1 MKTSPRL
8 DQIQILLGEREITS
22 NLPIE
27 EISRDLGQGVTL
39 LIGQIGWGS

>member
-8 DQIQILLGEREITS
+8 NQIQIPLGEREITS
-22 NLPIE
+22 NLSIG

-39 LIGQIGWGS
+39 PKDQIGWGS

>member
-8 DQIQILLGEREITS
+8 DQIQFPLGERVKTS
-22 NLPIE
+22 NLSIG

-39 LIGQIGWGS
+39 LRGQIGWGS